1 MADDIIPSNAFDQ
14 VPAEAVVPGFYGEIS
29 AAASRKS
36 IKRVLIVGQRLSSGT
51 IDAAVPQFISGDGSI
66 AKTFWGRGSML
77 ADMVMAYRAGD
88 PTMEL
93 WGVALDDDGAGT
105 AAELDVTFTG
115 TATAAG
121 TLSFYVGDVKI
132 TAGVAVD
139 DAAADV
145 ASALSAAINAATDL
159 PVTAAVDAA
168 VVTVTFRHKG
178 AVGND
183 LRLQVNVGGIDA
195 GEATPAGITVS
206 IPDDG
211 FLADG
216 ATDPEQTAVLSAI
229 AGEAFDF
236 ILIPYTGSTE
246 LDAWADEMDAR
257 FGPLQMEYG
266 GVFTARRATVS
277 NQITWLD
284 GRNDKHI
291 SVTTV
296 YDTPGP
302 VWKTAARMLARAAR
316 SLANHPVRGLN
327 DLALI
332 GELPPPRTS
341 RLTWQD
347 RQSLLIYGGSTL
359 KVGADGTVMID
370 KIVTTYKTNGAG
382 DPDDSWRDI
391 QSAYTAAYVARELQF
406 VINRDYLTKRAIL
419 VDDGTAI
426 AAGIPH
432 VTPRQARTRLISHYA
447 YLETLGI
454 VERADLFEQFLIV
467 SREAK
472 RLNVKYAPDLANP
485 LDIVAIKIEFSIQW
499 PDDLVN
505 A

>member
-1 MADDIIPSNAFDQ
+1 
-14 VPAEAVVPGFYGEIS
+14 
-29 AAASRKS
+29 
-36 IKRVLIVGQRLSSGT
+36 
-51 IDAAVPQFISGDGSI
+51 
-66 AKTFWGRGSML
+66 
-77 ADMVMAYRAGD
+77 
-88 PTMEL
+88 ME
-93 WGVALDDDGAGT
+93 
-105 AAELDVTFTG
+105 
-115 TATAAG
+115 
-121 TLSFYVGDVKI
+121 S
-132 TAGVAVD
+132 
-139 DAAADV
+139 
-145 ASALSAAINAATDL
+145 
-159 PVTAAVDAA
+159 
-168 VVTVTFRHKG
+168 
-178 AVGND
+178 
-183 LRLQVNVGGIDA
+183 
-195 GEATPAGITVS
+195 
-206 IPDDG
+206 
-211 FLADG
+211 
-216 ATDPEQTAVLSAI
+216 
-229 AGEAFDF
+229 
-236 ILIPYTGSTE
+236 
-246 LDAWADEMDAR
+246 R

-277 NQITWLD
+277 NQVTWLQ

-332 GELPPPRTS
+332 GELPAPRTS

-347 RQSLLIYGGSTL
+347 RQSLLTYGGSTL
-359 KVGADGTVMID
+359 KVGTDGTVMID
-370 KIVTTYKTNGAG
+370 KIVTTYKTNSAG

-391 QSAYTAAYVARELQF
+391 QSAYTAAYIARELQF

-499 PDDLVN
+499 PDDLV
-505 A
+505 AA